1 MGHNPRVEL
10 CPKSARKMKKKKKME
25 DLGKMGFWVFC
36 GKSGENEEMG
46 GRRWV
51 VMAERGRQWDGG
63 GGFVMGYG
71 DGGFALY
78 GATVVWEEWGRNDLK
93 IGPVMAW
100 LECVRTY
107 ISAFD
112 HTRAWHMWCKWA
124 QRSSLQGKFERK
136 RA

>member
-1 MGHNPRVEL
+1 M
-10 CPKSARKMKKKKKME
+10 KKKME
-25 DLGKMGFWVFC
+25 DLGKMGFRVFC

-51 VMAERGRQWDGG
+51 VMAERGRRWDGG
-63 GGFVMGYG
+63 GGFVMGCG
-71 DGGFALY
+71 DGGFTLY

-93 IGPVMAW
+93 IGPVMAR

-107 ISAFD
+107 INAFD
-112 HTRAWHMWCKWA
+112 HTRARRMWCKWA
-124 QRSSLQGKFERK
+124 QRSNLQGKFERK

>member
-1 MGHNPRVEL
+1 
-10 CPKSARKMKKKKKME
+10 ME

-51 VMAERGRQWDGG
+51 VMAERGRRWDGG
-63 GGFVMGYG
+63 GGFVMGCGDFGFLGRRRDG

-93 IGPVMAW
+93 IGPVMAR

-107 ISAFD
+107 ISVFD
-112 HTRAWHMWCKWA
+112 HIRAWRMWCKLGSA
-124 QRSSLQGKFERK
+124 FELTG
-136 RA
+136 